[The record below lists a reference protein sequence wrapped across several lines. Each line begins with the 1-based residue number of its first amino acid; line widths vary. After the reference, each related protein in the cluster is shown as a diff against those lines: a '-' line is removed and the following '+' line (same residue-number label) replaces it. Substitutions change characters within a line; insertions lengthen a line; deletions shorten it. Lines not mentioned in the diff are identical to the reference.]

1 MRRNTIIT
9 TVYIISINILIGLNS
24 FIKIHNFGDGK
35 LYYSDAA
42 LRFHYAEMYSQG
54 KKIPVIDKQV
64 LYPEGLRVRTLI
76 HLTMDWVIGNSYRLL
91 FPKIPFTDY
100 VKYFVN
106 IFSSLSV
113 LLVFLLGTAIWQRKA
128 SGLIAAIFYTIGI
141 ASFWRITGNYLR
153 EEFTLPFIFTAL
165 YLFFRTIQNSS
176 KTIKLSSPSM
186 GEDKGEG
193 EIKLRQTPSPTPSHQ
208 GRGNSSRNFLLFFSG
223 VSFAIALISWHLSQ
237 FFFTVFVIF
246 LMFYFIL
253 NNESAKIQTFKN
265 LWLFLLPILIA
276 GVIWQP
282 ISSKY
287 FVFSFPIIMTVW
299 LWLISI
305 ITQEKHRITIVKR
318 TIFALSI
325 IPFYLVI
332 IRLFPK
338 YFAEYGHV
346 FATIIAKIIHLGRKP
361 DNPAALSFDAR
372 SIWMGPFAS
381 PGPFSILFSM
391 LVPFILA
398 IIGWLGSLNRNFF
411 KRFDYP
417 RLFLSYFIIAF
428 AILYLL
434 VIRLEVFLFFFVAI
448 AIGGNLN
455 LILPRK
461 KTWRLLLTILLCGF
475 VIESYKALNYGKLF
489 ERYYLRLSKEW
500 LTKPTAYGSDWKS
513 LTNWIKENTKPDQ
526 AILADVDISAMLFT
540 YVDRPIIIE
549 PIYENAITRIRAK
562 ECLSAFYQDETDFL
576 KLINKYQ
583 IKYVV
588 YQQDFLLDNSK
599 ESNRYL
605 TDNMK
610 VKKSSAAYLMQFQPE
625 SLRHSALR
633 HQTNTFRIYQVLT
646 ENKAKPVL
654 PKFSYS
660 PYFDVSLFNQD
671 PKKEFFDDTQTTK
684 IENLIFQAL
693 NQYNTATQLMQKNDY
708 QNAIKRLESVTKIF
722 PDFERTYYYLGLC
735 YQKLNYN
742 QQALLYFDKAI
753 HTFPN
758 DLEAYIA
765 KASILDSQN
774 NLSEAVTTIIS
785 AIKINPTRSDLF
797 SNLGYLYIKRRRIDN
812 GLTTFKL
819 FAESLP
825 SSSPLHLYTGYLYGY
840 KNELTNA
847 ENEFNKALAID
858 STNPEVYEA
867 IGSLYLQRKELE
879 KAISYFEKS
888 LKLNPNQ
895 PKIIQLLS
903 DLRKR
908 FR

>member
-1 MRRNTIIT
+1 MSKMRRNIIIT
-9 TVYIISINILIGLNS
+9 TVYIIAIIILIGLNS

-42 LRFHYAEMYSQG
+42 LRFHYAEIYSQG
-54 KKIPVIDKQV
+54 KKIPVIDNQV

-76 HLTMDWVIGNSYRLL
+76 HLTMDWVIGNSHRLL

-100 VKYFVN
+100 VKYFVS

-113 LLVFLLGTAIWQRKA
+113 LLVFLLGTVLWQRKA

-165 YLFFRTIQNSS
+165 YLFSRGFQNSS
-176 KTIKLSSPSM
+176 KIWQKKL
-186 GEDKGEG
+186 
-193 EIKLRQTPSPTPSHQ
+193 
-208 GRGNSSRNFLLFFSG
+208 FLLLSG
-223 VSFAIALISWHLSQ
+223 ISFAIALISWHLSQ

-246 LMFYFIL
+246 LIFYFIL
-253 NNESAKIQTFKN
+253 CTDYGSRRLQPAKQETLQDEPQPKGCGYLFSH
-265 LWLFLLPILIA
+265 LWLFLLPILIV
-276 GVIWQP
+276 GLIWEP

-287 FVFSFPIIMTVW
+287 FIFSFPIVMSVW
-299 LWLISI
+299 LWLIST
-305 ITQEKHRITIVKR
+305 ITQEKYRNTVLKKTIL
-318 TIFALSI
+318 ALAI

-346 FATIIAKIIHLGRKP
+346 FETIIAKIIHLGRKP

-381 PGPFSILFSM
+381 PGPFSIIFSM

-398 IIGWLGSLNRNFF
+398 VIGWLGSLNRNFF

-428 AILYLL
+428 TVLYLL

-455 LILPRK
+455 LILQRK
-461 KTWRLLLTILLCGF
+461 KAWRLLLAILLCGF
-475 VIESYKALNYGKLF
+475 VIESYKTLNYGKLF

-500 LTKPTAYGSDWKS
+500 LTKPTAYGSDWES

-526 AILADVDISAMLFT
+526 AVLADVDISAMLLT
-540 YVDRPIIIE
+540 YVGRPIIIE

-562 ECLSAFYQDETDFL
+562 ECLSAFYQAETDFS

-583 IKYVV
+583 IKYIV

-605 TDNMK
+605 TENMK

-625 SLRHSALR
+625 SLKYLALS

-646 ENKAKPVL
+646 ESEVKPVS
-654 PKFSYS
+654 PKFPYS
-660 PYFDVSLFNQD
+660 PYFDLPLFNQD
-671 PKKEFFDDTQTTK
+671 PKNEFFDDAQTAK
-684 IENLIFQAL
+684 IENSIFEAL

-708 QNAIKRLESVTKIF
+708 QNAIKQLESVTKIF

-742 QQALLYFDKAI
+742 QQALLYFEKAI
-753 HTFPN
+753 NSFPN
-758 DLEAYIA
+758 DLDSYVA
-765 KASILDSQN
+765 KASILDAQN
-774 NLSEAVTTIIS
+774 NLSEAVVTIIS
-785 AIKINPTRSDLF
+785 AIKISPTRTDLF
-797 SNLGYLYIKRRRIDN
+797 SNLGYFYIKRQLIDY
-812 GLTTFKL
+812 GLTTFKTL
-819 FAESLP
+819 AESLP
-825 SSSPLHLYTGYLYGY
+825 VSSPLHLYTGYLYGY
-840 KNELTNA
+840 KNDLTDA
-847 ENEFNKALAID
+847 ENEFNKALAFD

-867 IGSLYLQRKELE
+867 FGSLYLQRKELG

-895 PKIIQLLS
+895 PKITQILS
-903 DLRKR
+903 DLRKS
-908 FR
+908 FH

>member
-1 MRRNTIIT
+1 MKKSSRNISIT
-9 TVYIISINILIGLNS
+9 AIYIISLIILIGLNS

-100 VKYFVN
+100 VKYFVS

-165 YLFFRTIQNSS
+165 YLFSRGFQNSS
-176 KTIKLSSPSM
+176 KIWRKKL
-186 GEDKGEG
+186 
-193 EIKLRQTPSPTPSHQ
+193 
-208 GRGNSSRNFLLFFSG
+208 FLLLSG

-246 LMFYFIL
+246 LMLYFIL
-253 NNESAKIQTFKN
+253 NNGSPKIQIIKN
-265 LWLFLLPILIA
+265 IWLFLIPILLV
-276 GVIWQP
+276 GLIWEP
-282 ISSKY
+282 ISTKY
-287 FVFSFPIIMTVW
+287 FIFSFPVIMTVW
-299 LWLISI
+299 IWLIST
-305 ITQEKHRITIVKR
+305 ITQEKYRNTALKKTIL
-318 TIFALSI
+318 TLAI

-346 FATIIAKIIHLGRKP
+346 FKTIIAKIIHFGIKP

-381 PGPFSILFSM
+381 PGPFSIIFSM

-398 IIGWLGSLNRNFF
+398 VIGWFSSLNRNFF
-411 KRFDYP
+411 KRFDYQ

-428 AILYLL
+428 TILYLL

-455 LILPRK
+455 LFLQRK
-461 KTWRLLLTILLCGF
+461 KAWRLLLVILLCGF
-475 VIESYKALNYGKLF
+475 VIESYKTLNYGKLF

-500 LTKPTAYGSDWKS
+500 GTKPTAYGSDWEN

-526 AILADVDISAMLFT
+526 AILADVDISAMLLT
-540 YVDRPIIIE
+540 YVGRPIIIE
-549 PIYENAITRIRAK
+549 PIYENVITRIRAK
-562 ECLSAFYQDETDFL
+562 ECLTAFYQSETDFL
-576 KLINKYQ
+576 KLIDKYQ
-583 IKYVV
+583 VNYVV

-610 VKKSSAAYLMQFQPE
+610 VKKSSVVYLMQFQPE
-625 SLRHSALR
+625 SLYNFALK
-633 HQTNTFRIYQVLT
+633 HQTNTFRVYKILA
-646 ENKAKPVL
+646 ENEPKP
-654 PKFSYS
+654 PSSKFPYS
-660 PYFDVSLFNQD
+660 PYFDLSLFNQD
-671 PKKEFFDDTQTTK
+671 PKNEFFDDAQTAK
-684 IENLIFQAL
+684 IENSIFEAL
-693 NQYNTATQLMQKNDY
+693 NQYNNATQLMQKNDY
-708 QNAIKRLESVTKIF
+708 QNSIKHFESVTKIF

-742 QQALLYFDKAI
+742 QQAIFYFDKAI
-753 HTFPN
+753 NSFPN
-758 DLEAYIA
+758 DLDAYIA
-765 KASILDSQN
+765 KATILDAQN
-774 NLSEAVTTIIS
+774 NLPVAAATIIS
-785 AIKINPTRSDLF
+785 AIKINPTRTDLF
-797 SNLGYLYIKRRRIDN
+797 SNIGYFYIKRQLIDN
-812 GLTTFKL
+812 GLTTFKTL
-819 FAESLP
+819 AESLP
-825 SSSPLHLYTGYLYGY
+825 ASSPLHLYTGYLYGY
-840 KNELTNA
+840 KNDFTDA
-847 ENEFNKALAID
+847 ENEFNQALAID

-867 IGSLYLQRKELE
+867 FGSLYLQRKELE
-879 KAISYFEKS
+879 KAITYFEKS
-888 LKLNPNQ
+888 LKFNPNQ
-895 PKIIQLLS
+895 PKITQLLT